1 MAFRFVDPAP
11 FLPPGTQ
18 RMMVD
23 GRPLMRRVVVGHVP
37 QRNNDLA
44 IAVLN
49 PLPQGPVDFW
59 HIRMLLN
66 DFLRNH
72 MDVSYRAMQPCPFGQ
87 AFVRFNYIHERDLL
101 INQSPHQF
109 GNGTISFLPHNRAW
123 NHRTAVMAHEVWLV
137 MIGLDIDLWT
147 RELVEKA
154 MSSFGLLMIWE
165 EDHYNQARAVVKVRF
180 LGWMRF
186 PGSLFSRRELHRIL
200 IVGQFR

>member
-11 FLPPGTQ
+11 FLPPGTE

-44 IAVLN
+44 IAILH
-49 PLPQGPVDFW
+49 PMPQGPVDFW
-59 HIRMLLN
+59 DVRMLLD

-72 MDVSYRAMQPCPFGQ
+72 RDVSYRAIQLCTFGQ

-101 INQSPHQF
+101 IQQSPHQY
-109 GNGTISFLPHNRAW
+109 GNGFISFIPHNRAW
-123 NHRTAVMAHEVWLV
+123 NHRTAVTTHEVWLV

-147 RELVEKA
+147 RQLMEKA
-154 MSSFGLLMIWE
+154 VS
-165 EDHYNQARAVVKVRF
+165 
-180 LGWMRF
+180 
-186 PGSLFSRRELHRIL
+186 
-200 IVGQFR
+200 